1 MAADE
6 PDLVRVK
13 LTFWVESVN
22 TWMCSFFFPVVFIL
36 ILLWLLGS
44 EQMKD
49 STEQKSLVWVGTAR
63 VVTKSGL

>member
-22 TWMCSFFFPVVFIL
+22 TWMCSFVFPVVFIL

-49 STEQKSLVWVGTAR
+49 SAGQNSLSGVGTAR
-63 VVTKSGL
+63 VFTKSGL

>member
-49 STEQKSLVWVGTAR
+49 STGQKSLVWVGTAR
-63 VVTKSGL
+63 VFTKSGL

>member
-1 MAADE
+1 
-6 PDLVRVK
+6 
-13 LTFWVESVN
+13 
-22 TWMCSFFFPVVFIL
+22 MCSSFFPVVFIL

-49 STEQKSLVWVGTAR
+49 STGQKSIVWVGTAR

>member
-36 ILLWLLGS
+36 IFLGLLGS

-49 STEQKSLVWVGTAR
+49 SAGQNPLSGVGTAR
-63 VVTKSGL
+63 VFTKSGL